1 MNQRSINTFAIVK
14 RIYEISIPHFTPEG
28 TFDAAIGQLNGLS
41 DFGIDALY
49 ILPIN
54 PTDIKSSKSPYCIID
69 HFDVREELGGFQGL
83 KLFTQAAHEL
93 NLKVILDVVLNHA
106 SKNHLSAGDLDFLDR
121 DQNKRIYNP
130 IGTDWNDV
138 YQINHHDIWYS
149 YRSLNA
155 LLHFM
160 ELGID
165 GFRFD
170 ATSFI
175 SDRNFGMWLNGLIEK
190 NSDVI
195 LWSDTLQIDRSS
207 LPFTHTSIPLGIPK
221 IEFSSEII
229 KIASLG
235 SHDLLRNKGS
245 LLEVYGEEVGSIQQE
260 LIQKADAFLFPM
272 GSEKGFDFKYD
283 FFL

>member
-28 TFDAAIGQLNGLS
+28 TFKAAIRQLKGLS

-54 PTDIKSSKSPYCIID
+54 PTDFKSSKSPYCIID

-83 KLFTQAAHEL
+83 QLFTEAAHD
-93 NLKVILDVVLNHA
+93 LKMKVVLDVVLNHA
-106 SKNHLSAGDLDFLDR
+106 SKNHLSANDSDFLAR
-121 DQNKRIYNP
+121 DKNEKIYNP
-130 IGTDWNDV
+130 IGTDWSDV
-138 YQINHHDIWYS
+138 YQINHHDVWYS

-155 LLHFM
+155 LLHFL
-160 ELGID
+160 ELGLD

-175 SDRNFGMWLNGLIEK
+175 PDLNFGGWLNGLLAMK
-190 NSDVI
+190 SDVI
-195 LWSDTLQIDRSS
+195 LWSDSPQTQRTN
-207 LPFTHTSIPLGIPK
+207 LPFTHTSIPLGVPR
-221 IEFSSEII
+221 IEISSEII
-229 KIASLG
+229 QIASLG

-245 LLEVYGEEVGSIQQE
+245 LLDVYGEIVGSLQQE
-260 LIQKADAFLFPM
+260 LIQKSDAFLFPM